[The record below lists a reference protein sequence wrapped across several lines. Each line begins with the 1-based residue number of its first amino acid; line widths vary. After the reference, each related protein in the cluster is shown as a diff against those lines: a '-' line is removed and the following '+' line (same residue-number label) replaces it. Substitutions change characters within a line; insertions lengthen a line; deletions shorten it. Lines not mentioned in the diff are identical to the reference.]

1 MDEFQQKIALMI
13 FGSWISIMISVAVLK
28 SKVGR
33 LESDIDNIGLI
44 LGTKKALGIKQKK
57 DEEK

>member
-1 MDEFQQKIALMI
+1 MI
-13 FGSWISIMISVAVLK
+13 FGSWVSIMISVAVLK